1 MNPTNLS
8 ELVRTALPIAALG
21 NIKGL
26 PQLFGAEQKGGYN
39 AAADLVT
46 QTVDGTDLNDL
57 WNDFAASVAIANEA
71 RTKIVQLLTYP
82 VTKNIE
88 RVGQVSSTRFE
99 VASEYGEPRGMR
111 PSVGAFNLGY
121 DFEWYDLA
129 ARYTWK
135 FLAEA
140 PASQV
145 EANNQMA
152 LEADNALIYEKVMEA
167 LYAGNTNRTA
177 DIDGVQDVNVYGLYN
192 NDGTVPPKFKNT
204 TFDGTHNHYMVS
216 GAAALEPG
224 DFNDLYK
231 NIAEHGYTMQAGYKH
246 IALVNSAE
254 GDVIRTW
261 RIASGATYDFI
272 PAQGNFAQLLP
283 VDQQLL
289 GAQPGNSYAG
299 LNVIGSY
306 GPWLIVEDDLFPAKY
321 VVGTATGGPENL
333 NNVVGLR
340 QHANPSLRGLRLVKG
355 PNPDYP
361 LIDSFYQRGFGTGIR
376 QRGAAAVMQ
385 VKATGS
391 YAPPAAYGY

>member
-1 MNPTNLS
+1 MAKNMSQAELLTRLNFRMKMLPVLS
-8 ELVRTALPIAALG
+8 
-21 NIKGL
+21 
-26 PQLFGAEQKGGYN
+26 GAETKSGFN
-39 AAADLVT
+39 AAQDLVT
-46 QTVDGTDLNDL
+46 QTVDGFDLNQL

-71 RTKIVQLLTYP
+71 RTKIVQLLTFP
-82 VTKNIE
+82 VTNNIE
-88 RVGQVSSTRFE
+88 RVGQVSSARFE
-99 VASEYGEPRGMR
+99 VASEYGEPKGIR
-111 PSVGAFNLGY
+111 PGTSYFNLGY

-140 PASQV
+140 PASQI

-152 LEADNALIYEKVMEA
+152 LEADNALIFEKVMQA
-167 LYAGNTNRTA
+167 LFAGNVNRTA

-192 NDGTVPPKFKNT
+192 NDGTTPPKYKNT

-216 GAAALEPG
+216 GAAAIESA
-224 DFNDLYK
+224 DVNDLYK
-231 NIAEHGYTMQAGYKH
+231 NIAEHGYTLQAGYKH
-246 IALVNSAE
+246 LLMVNPAE
-254 GDVIRTW
+254 ADVIRTW
-261 RIASGATYDFI
+261 KISTGATYDFI

-283 VDQQLL
+283 VDQALV
-289 GAQPGNSYAG
+289 GSQPASTYAG
-299 LNVIGSY
+299 LTVTGSY
-306 GPWLIVEDDLFPAKY
+306 GPWLIIEDDLFPAKY

-340 QHANPSLRGLRLVKG
+340 QHANSSLRGLRIVKG

-385 VKATGS
+385 IKASGA
-391 YAPPAAYGY
+391 YAAPASYGY